1 MTDAPLSV
9 KLRKCLSGEKTPRC
23 ALHPWI
29 FSGAIDHAPDNL
41 PPGSTVRILDV
52 KNNFIGYG
60 HYNPLSKI
68 RIRILSTDEDS
79 LPDDEFIF
87 GKIRNAVDAR
97 KKMKINSTAARM
109 VFSESDFLP
118 GLVADKYGDFASIQ
132 CLTAGMDL
140 RKEMITRFMIE
151 TAGVSTVVER
161 DDCEIRRH
169 EGLPLVKGIMAGRT
183 DVSTALRIEENGYT
197 FFTDIL
203 QGQKTGFYMD
213 QRENRCKVAQFA
225 TDGMDILDCFSFT
238 GAFSVH
244 TAPDARSLTLIDE
257 SQAAL
262 GIAEKN
268 LAENGFSAIQK
279 EFICDNAF
287 HHLRKM
293 RDKALSFDMIILD
306 PPKFAPGHAYAEKAA
321 KGYKDINLLAM
332 KLLRNNGI
340 LCTFSCSSAIS
351 RENLMDIIF
360 MAARDCGVRVKI
372 LSIMGQSPDHP
383 ILLNFPESEYLKGYV
398 CKIVRAC
405 SKRSS

>member
-1 MTDAPLSV
+1 MSV
-9 KLRKCLSGEKTPRC
+9 KLRKCLSGEKTPKC

-29 FSGAIDHAPDNL
+29 FSGAIEDTPDNL
-41 PPGSTVRILDV
+41 PPGCTVRILDV

-79 LPDDEFIF
+79 PPDDEFIF
-87 GKIRNAVDAR
+87 GKIRDAIGAR
-97 KKMKINSTAARM
+97 KKMRIDSTAARI
-109 VFSESDFLP
+109 VYSESDFLP
-118 GLVADKYGDFASIQ
+118 GLVADKYDDFASIQ

-140 RKEMITRFMIE
+140 RKDMIARFIIE
-151 TAGVSTVVER
+151 TTGVSTVIER
-161 DDCEIRRH
+161 DDCEIRKH
-169 EGLPLVKGIMAGRT
+169 EGLPLAKGILAGRT
-183 DVSTALRIEENGYT
+183 EASTALWLEENGYK
-197 FFTDIL
+197 FFADIM

-213 QRENRCKVAQFA
+213 QRENRYKVAQFV

-244 TAPDARSLTLIDE
+244 TAPKARSLTLIDE

-262 GIAEKN
+262 EIAERN
-268 LAENGFSAIQK
+268 LAENGFSDIKK
-279 EFICDNAF
+279 EFIRDNAF
-287 HHLRKM
+287 QHLRKM

-306 PPKFAPGHAYAEKAA
+306 PPKFAPGHSYAEKAA

-351 RENLMDIIF
+351 RDNLRDIIF

-372 LSIMGQSPDHP
+372 LSIMGQAPDHP

-398 CKIVRAC
+398 CQIVRD
-405 SKRSS
+405 